1 LSLSAFAPTPA
12 LLDRPEWHPKLTPM
26 SYDRA
31 TLRFYSDEAPAYTAS
46 AKGGISRHLE
56 GFLDLLR
63 PGARILELGCGGG
76 LDAEFMVKREFD
88 VHPTD
93 GTPEI
98 ATKAEERLGIPVRIM
113 RFDEIEER
121 DAYDAVYASA
131 SLLHVPID
139 HLPSVLASIHA
150 ALIPGGLHFA
160 SYKGGGQAGRDR
172 FGRYFNYLSYAQA
185 LQVYQAAAP
194 WADVAVSETTGGGY
208 DGIQGPWLTVVAR
221 KA

>member
-1 LSLSAFAPTPA
+1 M
-12 LLDRPEWHPKLTPM
+12 LDRSEWHPKLTLMP
-26 SYDRA
+26 YDPA
-31 TLRFYSDEAPAYTAS
+31 TLRFYSDEAPVYTAS
-46 AKGGISRHLE
+46 ATGGISRHLE

-76 LDAEFMVKREFD
+76 LDAEFMVKRGFN

-98 ATKAEERLGIPVRIM
+98 AAKAQERLDIPVRIM
-113 RFDEIEER
+113 RFDEIDER
-121 DAYDAVYASA
+121 DTYNAVYASA
-131 SLLHVPID
+131 SLLHVPVD
-139 HLPSVLASIHA
+139 DLPSVLAGIHA

-172 FGRYFNYLSYAQA
+172 FGRYFNYLSFKQA
-185 LQVYQAAAP
+185 LHVYQSAAP
-194 WADVAVSETTGGGY
+194 WADVAVNETTGGGY
-208 DGIQGPWLTVVAR
+208 DGVQGPWLTIVAR